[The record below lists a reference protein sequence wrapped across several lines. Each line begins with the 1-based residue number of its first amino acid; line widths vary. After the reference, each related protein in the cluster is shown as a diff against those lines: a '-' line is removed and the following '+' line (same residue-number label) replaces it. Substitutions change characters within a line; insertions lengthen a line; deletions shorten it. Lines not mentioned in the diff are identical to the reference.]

1 MDVKRAQPEIVA
13 KIQKKFDTDK
23 EYNSKGIM
31 VVNSVLDLGNY
42 YVVSMVPKNMPK
54 DAFMINGRFKL
65 DKKLTKIEGFNT
77 DMDREKYLKALKSPL
92 YLRIKPY

>member
-1 MDVKRAQPEIVA
+1 MEVKRDRPEIVV

-23 EYNSKGIM
+23 KYNSKGLM
-31 VVNSVLDLGNY
+31 VVNSVLDLGDY
-42 YVVSMVPKNMPK
+42 YVVSMVPRNMPK
-54 DAFMINGRFKL
+54 DDFMIDGRFKL

-77 DMDREKYLKALKSPL
+77 DMDREKYLKALKNPV